1 MRMLRLVPSLLA
13 VVGPAVTEANAT
25 GAATAADISTGL
37 ERSPAHSSASPI
49 GRRTEGTE
57 VM

>member
-1 MRMLRLVPSLLA
+1 VPSLLA
-13 VVGPAVTEANAT
+13 VVGPAVTADGAT

-49 GRRTEGTE
+49 GRRTEGME